1 MNMTIQ
7 ELMNKRANTWDA
19 MQKLL
24 NEKVDDKGMMTAED
38 AAQYDRM
45 EAEFN
50 ELTNQIERQQRAEKT
65 AANMKKPVRDM
76 LRNDIGGGEPKT
88 TGPRGTEDYNA
99 AFWDFMRIGNAAMTP
114 EIRNSLKVGTDANG
128 GYLVPEEF
136 EKTLIEA
143 LDEGNIFRQFAHKIT
158 TGGDRQIPMVLSR
171 GTAEWIEEEAEYPE
185 SDVEF
190 GQTYLRA
197 YKVATRIKISEEL
210 MADSA
215 FNMSAFIAK
224 EFGRRIGA
232 AEEQAFFSGNGTGK
246 PTGILSDTGAQVG
259 VTAASATAIT
269 GDEIIDLFYSLRAP
283 YRRKA
288 VFMTHDSVMKNL
300 RKLKDGNEQYI
311 YQPALTAGTPDTL
324 MGRPVYT
331 SQYMP
336 ELATGNKAMMF
347 GDLGYYWIADRAGYS
362 FKRLNEL
369 YATTGQ
375 IGFIASKR
383 VDGRLLL
390 PEAVKV
396 LKMG

>member
-1 MNMTIQ
+1 MTIT
-7 ELMNKRANTWDA
+7 ELMNKRATTWDA
-19 MQKLL
+19 MKKLL
-24 NEKVDDKGMMTAED
+24 DEKTDDKGLLTAED

-45 EAEFN
+45 EREVDD
-50 ELTNQIERQQRAEKT
+50 LTSQIERQQRAEKM
-65 AANMKKPVRDM
+65 ANTMNQPVRQPIKNSV
-76 LRNDIGGGEPKT
+76 RGGET
-88 TGPRGTEDYNA
+88 RNATPRGTEAYNA
-99 AFWDFMRIGNAAMTP
+99 AFWEFMRVGNAAMTP

-136 EKTLIEA
+136 ERTLIEA

-158 TGGDRQIPMVLSR
+158 TNGDRQIPMVLAR
-171 GTAEWIEEEAEYPE
+171 GTAQWIEEEAEYPE

-197 YKVATRIKISEEL
+197 HKVATRIKISEEL

-215 FNMSAFIAK
+215 FDMSAFIAK

-232 AEEQAFFSGNGTGK
+232 AEEQAFFTGDGSGK
-246 PTGILSDTGAQVG
+246 PLGILANTGGAEIG
-259 VTAASATAIT
+259 VTAAAADKIT
-269 GDEIIDLFYSLRAP
+269 SDEVIDLYYSLRIP

-288 VFMTHDSVMKNL
+288 VFMTHDSVMKAL
-300 RKLKDGNEQYI
+300 RKLKDDNQQYI
-311 YQPALTAGTPDTL
+311 WQPALTANTPDTIL
-324 MGRPVYT
+324 GRPVYT

-336 ELATGNKAMMF
+336 EVATGNKVMLF
-347 GDLGYYWIADRAGYS
+347 GDFSRYWIADRAGYT

-383 VDGRLLL
+383 VDGKLLL
-390 PEAVKV
+390 PEAVKA
-396 LKMG
+396 LKMA

>member
-1 MNMTIQ
+1 MTIQ

-19 MQKLL
+19 MKKLL
-24 NEKVDDKGMMTAED
+24 DEKVDERGTMTAED

-45 EAEFN
+45 EQEIDDISA
-50 ELTNQIERQQRAEKT
+50 QIERQQRAEKLEN
-65 AANMKKPVRDM
+65 AMNKPVRKEIK
-76 LRNDIGGGEPKT
+76 NDVRGGETKNA
-88 TGPRGTEDYNA
+88 GPRGTEAYNA

-158 TGGDRQIPMVLSR
+158 TSGDRQIPMVLSR

-197 YKVATRIKISEEL
+197 YKVATQIKISEEL

-232 AEEQAFFSGNGTGK
+232 AEEQAFFSGNGAGK
-246 PTGILSDTGAQVG
+246 PTGILSETGAQVG
-259 VTAASATAIT
+259 VTAGAADKITA
-269 GDEIIDLFYSLRAP
+269 DEIIDLYYSLRAP

-288 VFMTHDSVMKNL
+288 VFITHDSAMKAL
-300 RKLKDGNEQYI
+300 RKLKDGNDQYV
-311 YQPALTAGTPDTL
+311 YQPSLTAGTPDTL

-336 ELATGNKAMMF
+336 EVASGNKVMMF
-347 GDLGYYWIADRAGYS
+347 GDLSYYWIADRAGYS

-369 YATTGQ
+369 YAANGQ

-383 VDGRLLL
+383 VDGKLLL